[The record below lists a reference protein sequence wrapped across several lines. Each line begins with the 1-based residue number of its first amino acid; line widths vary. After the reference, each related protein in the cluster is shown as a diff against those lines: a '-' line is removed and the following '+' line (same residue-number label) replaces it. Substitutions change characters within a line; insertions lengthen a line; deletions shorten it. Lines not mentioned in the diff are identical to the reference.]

1 VSDEFGST
9 TSTFSFAKTLRQEID
24 QQKDKICCGIDVP
37 EKYWENV
44 GYMKGMRRALDLFVK
59 QKEKEELWLKA

>member
-1 VSDEFGST
+1 LQ
-9 TSTFSFAKTLRQEID
+9 KTLRQEID